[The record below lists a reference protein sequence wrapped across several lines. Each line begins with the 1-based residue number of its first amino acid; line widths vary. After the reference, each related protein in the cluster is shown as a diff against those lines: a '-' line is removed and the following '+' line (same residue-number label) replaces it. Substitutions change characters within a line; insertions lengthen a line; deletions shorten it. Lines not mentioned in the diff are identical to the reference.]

1 MGETSFRQVFLYND
15 SVPAHLD
22 FRAWYECPTWYDR
35 TYSRGRSC
43 SIDWLPIGGG
53 KGRRVEDGGHG
64 GGGGEGRLP
73 GVVLAQGIDYY
84 RVVIGTDVCPVSVA
98 KLK

>member
-1 MGETSFRQVFLYND
+1 MGETSFGQVFLYND

-22 FRAWYECPTWYDR
+22 FGAWYECSARYDR
-35 TYSRGRSC
+35 ACNRGRSC

-53 KGRRVEDGGHG
+53 EGRRVEDGGH
-64 GGGGEGRLP
+64 GGGEGRLP

-98 KLK
+98 GLK

>member
-64 GGGGEGRLP
+64 GGGGGRVDCQASCWRRELITTGSSSERMCALFLWP
-73 GVVLAQGIDYY
+73 N
-84 RVVIGTDVCPVSVA
+84 
-98 KLK
+98 